1 MAKDD
6 VMKKIDAKREV
17 RRTTKRTTVLVLLL
31 AFSGFAPAA
40 IAGQPLPKGAEVT
53 TVRVAPSSRA
63 GFDWRANHR
72 QTATNIAVQQATLL
86 KARKIVSRGATW
98 ICSPA
103 GSNRRS
109 TCQKA

>member
-1 MAKDD
+1 
-6 VMKKIDAKREV
+6 MKKMGAKREG
-17 RRTTKRTTVLVLLL
+17 RRAPKQVAMLVLLL
-31 AFSGFAPAA
+31 AVSGFAPAA
-40 IAGQPLPKGAEVT
+40 IAGQPLPKGVEVM

-63 GFDWRANHR
+63 GFDWRANQR
-72 QTATNIAVQQATLL
+72 QTAVNIAVQQNALL
-86 KARKIVSRGATW
+86 KARTIMSRGATW